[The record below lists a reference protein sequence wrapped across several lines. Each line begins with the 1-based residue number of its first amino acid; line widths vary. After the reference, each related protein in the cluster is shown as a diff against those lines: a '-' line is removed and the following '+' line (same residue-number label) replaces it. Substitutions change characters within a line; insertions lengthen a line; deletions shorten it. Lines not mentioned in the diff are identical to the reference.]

1 MQTCAAATGLSDAFT
16 EWADE
21 AAAAH
26 SHPKRRA
33 EGAPVDPP
41 PFIGT
46 RPIGPICAVTDRRQV
61 DLDGAPNGLGARS
74 LGPDPSLSVMSS
86 IDLAHADQ

>member
-1 MQTCAAATGLSDAFT
+1 MHTCAAATGLSDAFT

-26 SHPKRRA
+26 SHPKHLA

-46 RPIGPICAVTDRRQV
+46 RPIGPICAVTDRGQV
-61 DLDGAPNGLGARS
+61 DLVGAPNGGSWRACHF
-74 LGPDPSLSVMSS
+74 LS
-86 IDLAHADQ
+86 

>member
-1 MQTCAAATGLSDAFT
+1 MQACPAATGLSDVFT
-16 EWADE
+16 ERADE
-21 AAAAH
+21 ATAAH
-26 SHPKRRA
+26 SHPKHRA

-61 DLDGAPNGLGARS
+61 DLDGAPNGGSMRALLG
-74 LGPDPSLSVMSS
+74 SVYH
-86 IDLAHADQ
+86 LA